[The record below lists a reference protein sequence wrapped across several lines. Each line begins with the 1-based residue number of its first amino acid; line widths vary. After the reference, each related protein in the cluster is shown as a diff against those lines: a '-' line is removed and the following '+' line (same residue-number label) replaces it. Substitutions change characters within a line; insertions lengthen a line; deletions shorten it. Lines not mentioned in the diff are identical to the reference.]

1 MAAALAAGLAWGTF
15 NAPAGGEPLFLS
27 LLFAIGAAVAI
38 GAPLILTGERV
49 LETARVDLLP
59 FPPFDRWM
67 LRTLFGNPLR
77 TLVVAIVLVW
87 SAATFGSSAGGAGA
101 SWLHVAQAAAWL
113 FLAVTLSQLL
123 EDVIRYRRDVVLHQ
137 LLFFAALAVWPLA
150 LDFLGE
156 PANFVPPPA
165 WARGPVEGLLLG
177 ASGPPAVKALA
188 LTLPLLLGALLVR
201 ADAVFV
207 RRASSKQLPPAAGVA
222 WTGWVARALARPFGG
237 DASLVKELLVP
248 LRFLFLRMSLVF
260 VFLVVAAALVFGI
273 PYLMLS
279 IVFWWQ
285 PLSTNALGP
294 DLEGGTTRYQL
305 LGWSPRGVLLRR
317 TAAIVLFTLAI
328 AFLAGALCAA
338 LGIARRPTIGPDAW
352 AAYPIAFAYSLSLVP
367 LWAMAG
373 ERYSL
378 RFSDP
383 LEMHTLLPERKRS
396 GGARAVLVLLAGW
409 LGVSLLMVAVLG
421 LLYVASV
428 PLTPGI
434 ALEDRLTLIVLSGAA
449 VNIFL
454 YTAHIR
460 RFRPVWHV

>member
-1 MAAALAAGLAWGTF
+1 MATALAAGLAWGTL

-27 LLFAIGAAVAI
+27 LLFGIGAAVAI

-59 FPPFDRWM
+59 FPPFDRWL

-77 TLVVAIVLVW
+77 TLVVAIVLLW
-87 SAATFGSSAGGAGA
+87 SAATFGSAAGGPGA
-101 SWLHVAQAAAWL
+101 SWVHVAQAAAWL

-123 EDVIRYRRDVVLHQ
+123 EDVIRHRRAVVLHQ
-137 LLFFAALAVWPLA
+137 LLFFAALATWPLA
-150 LDFLGE
+150 LDFLAE

-165 WARGPVEGLLLG
+165 WARGPVEGFLLG
-177 ASGPPAVKALA
+177 APGPAAVTALA
-188 LTLPLLLGALLVR
+188 FALPLLLGALLVR
-201 ADAVFV
+201 ADAAFV
-207 RRASSKQLPPAAGVA
+207 RRASSKPLPPAAGVA
-222 WTGWVARALARPFGG
+222 WTGWVARVLARPFGG

-260 VFLVVAAALVFGI
+260 VFLVVVAALVFGI

-305 LGWSPRGVLLRR
+305 LGWSPHGILLRR
-317 TAAIVLFTLAI
+317 TAVIPVFTLTIAI
-328 AFLAGALCAA
+328 LAVALCVA
-338 LGIARRPTIGPDAW
+338 LGIARRPAIGPDAW
-352 AAYPIAFAYSLSLVP
+352 AAYPITFAYSLSLVA
-367 LWAMAG
+367 LWASVG

-383 LEMHTLLPERKRS
+383 LEMQTLLPERKRS

-409 LGVSLLMVAVLG
+409 LGVSLLMVALLG

-428 PLTPGI
+428 PLTPGM
-434 ALEDRLTLIVLSGAA
+434 ALETRLAFVVMAGSAANVLIYAA
-449 VNIFL
+449 HL
-454 YTAHIR
+454 H
-460 RFRPVWHV
+460 RFRPAWNV